1 MDQVAAAAGVSRAT
15 VSRVINNAASV
26 APGIR
31 DAVQRAITQTG
42 YVPNVAARSLVTRR
56 SNSVALVISEPDR
69 PDDHSFLNRIFTDP
83 YFGRVTAG
91 ATGAL
96 RPHDVHLV
104 VVPTDS
110 ADHHQVVRYLR
121 QGHVDGVLL
130 ISSSEDDPLPAQ
142 VHSLGI
148 PAVLA
153 SRPSGPLPV
162 SYVDVDQ
169 RFGAR
174 LAAAHLLGRGCR
186 RLATISGPLDI
197 PAGADRL
204 DAFREAAFSPPAG
217 PSSAGASSASAGP
230 ASASAGPASPSA
242 GPASS
247 TGAASPSAGPFYPS
261 AGAPSP
267 SADALFTSAGAASPS
282 AGPSSTSGAAS
293 PSGGPF
299 SPSAD
304 VLLTSAGASSS
315 SAGALFASAG
325 AGSSWAGGS
334 IPVEIGDFTRVGG
347 EAAAH
352 RLLDQYPDLDG
363 LFVASDLMAEGAL
376 RALQDRGRRVP
387 DDVAVVGFDDSSA
400 ALECRPLLTTVRQP
414 VEEMAAEMAQ
424 LLIAH
429 IDNPGRSPRSV
440 IFQPTLVIR
449 ESA

>member
-31 DAVQRAITQTG
+31 DAVQRAISQTG

-153 SRPSGPLPV
+153 SRPAGPLPV

-174 LAAAHLLGRGCR
+174 LAAAHLLARGCR
-186 RLATISGPLDI
+186 NLATISGPLDI

-204 DAFREAAFSPPAG
+204 DAFRDAVLSAPP
-217 PSSAGASSASAGP
+217 GP
-230 ASASAGPASPSA
+230 APSA
-242 GPASS
+242 GSAPAE
-247 TGAASPSAGPFYPS
+247 SPGSA
-261 AGAPSP
+261 
-267 SADALFTSAGAASPS
+267 
-282 AGPSSTSGAAS
+282 
-293 PSGGPF
+293 SGGSARSAPAG
-299 SPSAD
+299 SPGSAPAGSD
-304 VLLTSAGASSS
+304 V
-315 SAGALFASAG
+315 G
-325 AGSSWAGGS
+325 AGGVTIA
-334 IPVEIGDFTRVGG
+334 VETGDFTRVGG

-352 RLLDQYPDLDG
+352 RLLDRHPDLDG

-387 DDVAVVGFDDSSA
+387 DDVAVIGFDDSSA
-400 ALECRPLLTTVRQP
+400 ALECRPPLTTVRQP

-429 IDNPGRSPRSV
+429 IDTPGRSPRSV

-449 ESA
+449 DSA